1 MEINKI
7 LEGTICGFAGFA
19 AAGVV
24 AGAIV
29 GIGEKIVSKKN
40 IKNANTATLMLRE
53 IRDNIDDIDPK
64 KLSGVDQGIYREIKS
79 SINSALFW
87 DPEDERFLRLV
98 SMSRELKASATK

>member
-24 AGAIV
+24 V
-29 GIGEKIVSKKN
+29 GIGEKILSKKN
-40 IKNANTATLMLRE
+40 IKNTNTATLMLRE

-64 KLSGVDQGIYREIKS
+64 KLSGVDQGIYREITA

-87 DPEDERFLRLV
+87 NPEDERFLRLV